1 MKQLSL
7 IEWIENT
14 EQTAIIKDCFKT
26 LAAWIGDLAIE
37 KNVWKYIQACST
49 LQQYINAGKHPEDAL
64 WDTCVDLDI

>member
-14 EQTAIIKDCFKT
+14 EQSAPLQEHFNF
-26 LAAWIGDLAIE
+26 LARSIGNLGV
-37 KNVWKYIQACST
+37 KSNVRKYMRACG
-49 LQQYINAGKHPEDAL
+49 LLEDYVKAGKHPEDAL